1 MTKKKTHC
9 VGKIAGCAFCEVTVV
24 LIYEAGG
31 NLDITVCLLIHLE
44 CSIAFT
50 LVYNGETSIYFILLI
65 TD

>member
-1 MTKKKTHC
+1 M
-9 VGKIAGCAFCEVTVV
+9 GKIAGCAFCEGTVV

-31 NLDITVCLLIHLE
+31 NLDITVCLFILLE

-50 LVYNGETSIYFILLI
+50 LVYNGETPIYFISLI